1 MNNPAPVPDL
11 GPDDLFVIACPIC
24 RGHVAATGGLYGRD
38 ACCPLCA
45 NLFHV
50 PFPATPPATA
60 APEPSLAEDWVG
72 VIEQLA
78 PPPKHPLPKPPPV
91 AAAADEVTEATPA
104 ATAPALPA
112 LNDAFDLHDEIAA
125 VETVETNRLVTGE
138 PGSELVVIE
147 PVIEPV
153 IEASVATPFA
163 GPAPGPS
170 DQPAVDVASLPQTEP
185 TPLDPAAADLVFR
198 EPVRTIRQ
206 GNTVIEI
213 RRLTP
218 EERRTR
224 RFRRNLM
231 MIVVGVSIL
240 LVIVLLFGVPK
251 K

>member
-1 MNNPAPVPDL
+1 MNNPAPVPQL

-24 RGHVAATGGLYGRD
+24 RGHVAAKGGLCGRD

-60 APEPSLAEDWVG
+60 APSAPRPALAEDWGG

-78 PPPKHPLPKPPPV
+78 PPPKHPLPKP
-91 AAAADEVTEATPA
+91 
-104 ATAPALPA
+104 
-112 LNDAFDLHDEIAA
+112 
-125 VETVETNRLVTGE
+125 
-138 PGSELVVIE
+138 
-147 PVIEPV
+147 
-153 IEASVATPFA
+153 
-163 GPAPGPS
+163 S
-170 DQPAVDVASLPQTEP
+170 DQPAVDAASLPETEP

-198 EPVRTIRQ
+198 EPIRTIRH

>member
-1 MNNPAPVPDL
+1 MNNPAPVPQL

-24 RGHVAATGGLYGRD
+24 RGHVAAKGGLCGRD

-60 APEPSLAEDWVG
+60 APSAPRPALAEDCGG

-91 AAAADEVTEATPA
+91 AD
-104 ATAPALPA
+104 
-112 LNDAFDLHDEIAA
+112 
-125 VETVETNRLVTGE
+125 
-138 PGSELVVIE
+138 
-147 PVIEPV
+147 
-153 IEASVATPFA
+153 
-163 GPAPGPS
+163 PAPVPS
-170 DQPAVDVASLPQTEP
+170 DQPAVDAASLPETEP

-198 EPVRTIRQ
+198 EPIRTIRH

>member
-1 MNNPAPVPDL
+1 MNNPAPVPQL

-50 PFPATPPATA
+50 PFPA

-78 PPPKHPLPKPPPV
+78 PPPNHPLPKPPPV
-91 AAAADEVTEATPA
+91 ADEVTEATPA
-104 ATAPALPA
+104 VTAPALPA
-112 LNDAFDLHDEIAA
+112 LDNAFDSRDEIAA
-125 VETVETNRLVTGE
+125 VETVETNRPVIGE
-138 PGSELVVIE
+138 PGSELVVTE
-147 PVIEPV
+147 PVPEPV
-153 IEASVATPFA
+153 PDVTVATPFA
-163 GPAPGPS
+163 DPAPSPS
-170 DQPAVDVASLPQTEP
+170 DQPAVDASSLPETEQ

-198 EPVRTIRQ
+198 EPIRTIRQ

-218 EERRTR
+218 EERRIR

-231 MIVVGVSIL
+231 MIVIGVSIL